1 MDFPLGCF
9 NPSIIN
15 LQNLQSYLAPNL
27 APKFDPLNSQ
37 SSCPWPTLP
46 FTFTATLI
54 QLLKREDIEDGTVM
68 SRLAFPLL
76 CLLLHGYGSESMKQ
90 DTLRSI
96 VMGPKLKEI
105 DEVIKLIHSKCYLE
119 SRKWLLVIII
129 CKKMLLRLLQAQT
142 IHSTFE
148 SISY

>member
-1 MDFPLGCF
+1 MAD
-9 NPSIIN
+9 PSLHIHCN
-15 LQNLQSYLAPNL
+15 LDSGI
-27 APKFDPLNSQ
+27 
-37 SSCPWPTLP
+37 SSWIRFYTM
-46 FTFTATLI
+46 
-54 QLLKREDIEDGTVM
+54 LLKREDIEDGTVM